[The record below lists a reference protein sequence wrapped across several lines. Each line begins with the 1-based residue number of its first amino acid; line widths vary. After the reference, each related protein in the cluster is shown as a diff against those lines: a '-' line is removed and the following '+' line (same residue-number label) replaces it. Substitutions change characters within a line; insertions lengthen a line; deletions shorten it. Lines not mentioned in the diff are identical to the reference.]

1 MWRIG
6 KLHFAQLMGI
16 VGMEQIIYLEPGDD
30 ITSIR
35 DRLEWARARRVL
47 LVVPPKC
54 RALTSEVNLKLLHRQ
69 ARDLSM
75 ELALVTRNKATKKLA
90 AGLDLPVFSSVQ
102 RGQREGWYAG
112 EEEVS
117 SQRAKLERVH
127 RQRVASMPSRAQSP
141 LVQQV
146 FAFGLFSAL
155 VALLIAGALLVVP
168 EARVTLIPAT
178 QEVSEAILV
187 RASPDALVT
196 DQEAAL
202 IPARVVELVIEGEA
216 HSPTI
221 SRRDAPD
228 AHATG
233 TVVFSNKT
241 SQEVVVPMGVSVRT
255 STGTNIRFTTTET
268 ATLESRGR
276 AEVGIE
282 AVEPGPSG
290 NVDPFTINVV
300 EGSWALQ
307 VAVIND
313 KPTAGGNVA
322 QVGVVTQVDKDRLKA
337 MLLQQ
342 LQQEAYLRLQD
353 ELNEQ
358 EFIPPETLTIDVLAE
373 TYDKFVGEQADVLG
387 LKMRVAARGTAVP
400 QQEANALVHALLQA
414 RVREGY
420 ELLPQGLEFRVG
432 DVVNVEGSSVSFI
445 MRASGY
451 LTAKI
456 DPGVVKENI
465 RGKPTSLA
473 RSYLR
478 ESLPLRAEPVVEVNP
493 DWLGRVPFF
502 PFRIRVSIEPG
513 VG

>member
-1 MWRIG
+1 
-6 KLHFAQLMGI
+6 
-16 VGMEQIIYLEPGDD
+16 MEQVIYLEPDDD
-30 ITSIR
+30 IASIR

-54 RALTSEVNLKLLHRQ
+54 RALINEVNLKLLHRQ

-75 ELALVTRNKATKKLA
+75 DLALVTRNSTTKRLA

-102 RGQREGWYAG
+102 RGQRAGWYAG
-112 EEEVS
+112 KEDVD
-117 SQRAKLERVH
+117 SQRANLERAH
-127 RQRVASMPSRAQSP
+127 WRRVAATPSRGRSP

-146 FAFGLFSAL
+146 FAFGFFSVL
-155 VALLIAGALLVVP
+155 VALLTAGALLVVP
-168 EARVTLIPAT
+168 EARITLSPAT
-178 QEVSEAILV
+178 QAVSEAILV
-187 RASPDALVT
+187 QASPDVLVT
-196 DQEAAL
+196 DQEAAR
-202 IPARVVELVIEGEA
+202 IPARLVEIVVEGEA
-216 HSPTI
+216 HSPTV

-241 SQEVVVPMGVSVRT
+241 SQEVVVPMGVFVRT

-268 ATLESRGR
+268 ATLRLRGR

-290 NVDPFTINVV
+290 NVEPFTINVV
-300 EGSWALQ
+300 EGAWALQ

-313 KPTAGGNVA
+313 KPTGGGNVA

-353 ELNEQ
+353 ELREQ
-358 EFIPPETLTIDVLAE
+358 EFISPETLTIDVLAE
-373 TYDKFVGEQADVLG
+373 TYDEFVGEQADVLG
-387 LKMRVAARGTAVP
+387 LKMRVSASGVAVP
-400 QQEANALVHALLQA
+400 QQEANALVHALLER
-414 RVREGY
+414 RVGWGY
-420 ELLPQGLEFRVG
+420 ELLPQGLEFQVG
-432 DVVNVEGSSVSFI
+432 DVVSVEGNSISFI
-445 MRASGY
+445 IRASGF
-451 LTAKI
+451 LSAKI
-456 DPGVVKENI
+456 DPGVVKQNV
-465 RGKPTSLA
+465 RGKPTTLA
-473 RSYLR
+473 TSYLR
-478 ESLPLRAEPVVEVNP
+478 ESLPLRAEPVVEVSP

-502 PFRIRVSIEPG
+502 PFRIHVSVEPG